1 MVRLRLSDV
10 TVVLKNH
17 PCLAG
22 VSLLLAACDIALI
35 RGRSGAGKSTLL
47 RTIAGEQPGRISG
60 SVSVEGAEPAY
71 RSIFGWVPQ
80 DRSLWSHMSV
90 LENVVF
96 VGRSICHYSRDE
108 AHCKAQ
114 SLLASLGLA
123 SQAKQFPNTLSG
135 GQARRG
141 ALARTLMANP
151 VVLLLDEVTSGL
163 DPASRSLS
171 LQCIERAAS
180 EGAIVVLTSHETE
193 DTASFSR
200 LRNYRLE
207 RGELVEEPS

>member
-1 MVRLRLSDV
+1 MVRLRLSSLSVAFD
-10 TVVLKNH
+10 NDR
-17 PCLAG
+17 CLAD
-22 VSLLLAACDIALI
+22 VSLLLAAGDIALI

-47 RTIAGEQPGRISG
+47 RTIAGEQPGHVSG
-60 SVSVEGAEPAY
+60 SVCVEGAEQPY

-80 DRSLWSHMSV
+80 DRSLWSHMSL

-96 VGRSICHYSRDE
+96 VGRSICRYTRDE
-108 AHCKAQ
+108 ALRKAQ
-114 SLLASLGLA
+114 SLLTSLGLA

-151 VVLLLDEVTSGL
+151 LVLLLDEVTSGL
-163 DPASRSLS
+163 DPASRSLA
-171 LQCIERAAS
+171 LRRIEQAAA

-193 DTASFSR
+193 DTTAFSR
-200 LRNYRLE
+200 LHNYRLE
-207 RGELVEEPS
+207 RGELVKETA